1 MIQSTYL
8 TESLRPLDGLVM
20 FPSPTLVT
28 VIELVRLLDSLVLY
42 FLGNGLALG
51 SLS

>member
-1 MIQSTYL
+1 MIQSTYW
-8 TESLRPLDGLVM
+8 TEYLRPLDGLVM
-20 FPSPTLVT
+20 FPSFTLVT
-28 VIELVRLLDSLVLY
+28 VSELIRLLDSLVLY